1 MCMNYV
7 KKLIT
12 EREIKEFSKD
22 IIGDTIEAVL
32 GDEAAALRVS
42 KSICKFPILIRDKIF
57 WTKIS
62 EFMNGVFL
70 DEGDRAKLRARLTEN
85 GEKGD
90 NPLRLIECID
100 RAETQKKISYLI
112 NATRCLLADFIDLD
126 HYFRICHAITHTLEE
141 DLSFLRD
148 HINEDNL
155 SYNNCVQGLFTAG
168 LMYQSIIGGNGDDR
182 YSFTP
187 VAKLVDRYAIS
198 YDNVSKY
205 PNPIKGVEEN
215 VAPSTTVNGMVRAE
229 IVTWDD
235 E

>member
-1 MCMNYV
+1 MNYV

-90 NPLRLIECID
+90 IH
-100 RAETQKKISYLI
+100 
-112 NATRCLLADFIDLD
+112 F
-126 HYFRICHAITHTLEE
+126 
-141 DLSFLRD
+141 
-148 HINEDNL
+148 
-155 SYNNCVQGLFTAG
+155 V
-168 LMYQSIIGGNGDDR
+168 
-182 YSFTP
+182 
-187 VAKLVDRYAIS
+187 
-198 YDNVSKY
+198 
-205 PNPIKGVEEN
+205 
-215 VAPSTTVNGMVRAE
+215 
-229 IVTWDD
+229 
-235 E
+235 